1 MNNLIDN
8 LDFGE
13 KMELEIL
20 PVIRKYFNDPTIR
33 RNPNKKSVLDYL
45 GNKARELKS
54 RRLVSF
60 QFNETIL
67 PINKVEMTKHL
78 DKDFLFLFENGLG
91 YITYNHEKFSKYK
104 TKMIL
109 GKHFD
114 GEYEVECFLIPISH
128 LTWIYKKCLLL

>member
-1 MNNLIDN
+1 MNNLLDN
-8 LDFGE
+8 LEFGE

-20 PVIRKYFNDPTIR
+20 PILRKYFNDPTIR
-33 RNPNKKSVLDYL
+33 RNPNQKSVLDYL
-45 GNKARELKS
+45 GNKPRELKS

-60 QFNETIL
+60 QFSETIL

-91 YITYNHEKFSKYK
+91 YITYDHEKFSKYK

-114 GEYEVECFLIPISH
+114 GDYEVECFLIPISH